1 LISLHDPEGN
11 SFENVRQ
18 EAGFNGDLGS
28 VKLASGH
35 YHQFIELHIEQGPR
49 LEMSKMDIG
58 AVTAIAA
65 PATLRVTV
73 EGEGGHAG
81 AVLMPG
87 RRDALIPSAKIA
99 IAVQKIALE
108 CPSEF
113 AVATTGRFDVFPGA
127 ANSIPSRVTLEIDV
141 RDVQQNTRDGMVE
154 KIRHAVK
161 IIAEVEEL
169 DFKIETIR

>member
-1 LISLHDPEGN
+1 MLSLHDPEGN

-87 RRDALIPSAKIA
+87 RRDALIPLAKS

-108 CPSEF
+108 CSSEF

-127 ANSIPSRVTLEIDV
+127 VNSIPSRVTMEIDV

-161 IIAEVEEL
+161 IIPEVEEL